1 MLNETFSVIFK
12 FQTPWVA
19 YRRILKQGW
28 KYRFCSWKW
37 HGHLKKLIHL
47 FSRDF
52 SVRQFSFLGD
62 PHSIASALHRSAMIL
77 ENSSAWIDL
86 DAIDSINCSVAK
98 WKLDLIFV
106 VAFKLIHHVT
116 FPRLFS
122 HGDNLF
128 TILAPP
134 NLQYLGTHGFF
145 PGRHHD
151 LPTPGWA
158 SETYQKSCHK
168 TNFWWA

>member
-1 MLNETFSVIFK
+1 MSFLFVKMKWTSKKTYTLIFTR
-12 FQTPWVA
+12 F
-19 YRRILKQGW
+19 
-28 KYRFCSWKW
+28 FCSAIFIPWRPTFNRIRVTSL
-37 HGHLKKLIHL
+37 GNDLREQ
-47 FSRDF
+47 FCMNRSRC
-52 SVRQFSFLGD
+52 
-62 PHSIASALHRSAMIL
+62 H
-77 ENSSAWIDL
+77 
-86 DAIDSINCSVAK
+86 SINCSVAK

-168 TNFWWA
+168 TNF